1 MSDEITKSA
10 FAELLGVSRGYVSQ
24 LSTANRLVLSGDGK
38 KVQVQ
43 ASLELLANT
52 GSAEKMGVA
61 ARHALERWKKG
72 GAGLT
77 VQEAAQALQPGAD
90 TAPPIPPPAGGLD
103 GVDLRNPIAAYN
115 AARAANE
122 FKRGEQIDIDLAKS
136 RKELISRDVSVRV
149 VADLAAAT
157 RAAFERIPDRVATRV
172 TAESDPHVVYALL
185 EKAIDE
191 CCKTMS
197 QQAEA
202 LAKKFDE

>member
-10 FAELLGVSRGYVSQ
+10 FAELLGVSRGYISQ
-24 LSTANRLVLSGDGK
+24 LCTANRLVLSGDGK
-38 KVQVQ
+38 KVLVQ

-52 GSAEKMGVA
+52 GSAEKMGVS

-90 TAPPIPPPAGGLD
+90 TAPPIPPQAGGFD

-122 FKRGEQIDIDLAKS
+122 FKRGDQLDIDLAKS
-136 RKELISRDVSVRV
+136 RRELISQEVSVKLI
-149 VADLAAAT
+149 ADLAATT
-157 RAAFERIPDRVATRV
+157 RAAFERIPDRIATRLA
-172 TAESDPHVVYALL
+172 AESDPHVVYALL
-185 EKAIDE
+185 EESIDE
-191 CCKTMS
+191 CCMTLSK
-197 QQAEA
+197 QAA
-202 LAKKFDE
+202 DLASKL

>member
-10 FAELLGVSRGYVSQ
+10 FAELLGVSRGYISQ
-24 LSTANRLVLSGDGK
+24 LCTANRLVLSGDGK
-38 KVQVQ
+38 KVLVQ

-90 TAPPIPPPAGGLD
+90 IAPPAPPTPGAFE

-136 RKELISRDVSVRV
+136 RRELISHDVAVKL

-157 RAAFERIPDRVATRV
+157 RAAFERIPDRIAIRLA
-172 TAESDPHVVYALL
+172 AETDPHIVYALL
-185 EKAIDE
+185 EEAIDE
-191 CCKTMS
+191 CCETLSK
-197 QQAEA
+197 QAGE
-202 LAKKFDE
+202 LPSKL

>member
-10 FAELLGVSRGYVSQ
+10 FAELLGVSRGYISQ
-24 LSTANRLVLSGDGK
+24 LCTANRLVLSGDGK

-43 ASLELLANT
+43 TSLELLAST
-52 GSAEKMGVA
+52 GSAEKMGLS

-77 VQEAAQALQPGAD
+77 VQEAAQALQPGPD
-90 TAPPIPPPAGGLD
+90 STPPAPTVPGGFE

-136 RKELISRDVSVRV
+136 RRELISQEVSVKLI
-149 VADLAAAT
+149 ADLAATT
-157 RAAFERIPDRVATRV
+157 RASFERIPDRIATKLA
-172 TAESDPHVVYALL
+172 AESDPHVVYALL
-185 EKAIDE
+185 EEAIDE
-191 CCKTMS
+191 CCVMLSK
-197 QQAEA
+197 QAA
-202 LAKKFDE
+202 KLAGKL